1 MTKNNHKAS
10 NINKNSSSTDDN
22 SRHNRRQYLSVELSD
37 KERIY
42 FERLASVM
50 SKIQVENDKK
60 LLPNNTLASL
70 GKMALGMLTHVFLSQ
85 VLVQSELAKT
95 LPDKE
100 ALNEFIAFR
109 RDYMNFPVDKQIA
122 DLKRVGVVK

>member
-1 MTKNNHKAS
+1 MSKRTLKGS
-10 NINKNSSSTDDN
+10 GINKKTASTDEKQRLEENTINIALTLNEKKFLYKMASLLNKIHTHDDN
-22 SRHNRRQYLSVELSD
+22 TMLSETSLS
-37 KERIY
+37 
-42 FERLASVM
+42 A
-50 SKIQVENDKK
+50 
-60 LLPNNTLASL
+60 L
-70 GKMALGMLTHVFLSQ
+70 GKMCLTFTCNFYRAQILMDSRI
-85 VLVQSELAKT
+85 AGA